1 MFRCS
6 SIAAAGEFLENSVW
20 CEAARQDTLAY
31 THAPRILPTLSG
43 LYQIRQTRRPSPHCN
58 ANEKECADKRPDPKD
73 ERAGGGQGQ
82 QMLKG
87 ESLSGRWE
95 AAEESVLVVAG
106 DHSLAPPQQRLIQGF
121 CRSFSG
127 ALLGGV
133 IPVGLQ
139 RASLFIWG
147 WPSRQVAGALWSCQG
162 EGTSFPGEGTPSS
175 SYLHRG
181 FLLGGQSGTGQDG
194 DNYDMGFNSTWPRG
208 FLERGGRQGRRRA
221 ITLLGNIAIILTPS
235 YLHAKRKK
243 KPHSD
248 RSQNTFSA
256 YN

>member
-1 MFRCS
+1 M
-6 SIAAAGEFLENSVW
+6 
-20 CEAARQDTLAY
+20 
-31 THAPRILPTLSG
+31 
-43 LYQIRQTRRPSPHCN
+43 
-58 ANEKECADKRPDPKD
+58 
-73 ERAGGGQGQ
+73 
-82 QMLKG
+82 
-87 ESLSGRWE
+87 
-95 AAEESVLVVAG
+95 LVVVG

-147 WPSRQVAGALWSCQG
+147 CPSRQVAGALWSCQG

-194 DNYDMGFNSTWPRG
+194 DNFDVGFNST
-208 FLERGGRQGRRRA
+208 
-221 ITLLGNIAIILTPS
+221 
-235 YLHAKRKK
+235 
-243 KPHSD
+243 
-248 RSQNTFSA
+248 
-256 YN
+256 